1 MMSDLFSPKVPTA
14 AAGEPASATVLYE
27 RIAGMRFHS
36 LRLPDVIAWIDRAI
50 ERRVPV
56 QITLANAYTFT
67 MCHRWEKLMQIINGS
82 DLTLADGMS
91 IVWGA
96 RWLGIRLPGRIAGP
110 DLMQTLC
117 AHSEK
122 AGHGI
127 FLMGSSPENLLCL
140 TNVLR
145 ARWPR
150 LRIVGTHSP
159 SMCDRFDE
167 AETLRILAEIK
178 AVEADILFVGVSAPK
193 QEIWISEN
201 LHRLNVPVAIGVG
214 AAFDFLSGRIPRAPQ
229 ALQRVGLEWL
239 YRLWK
244 EPRR

>member
-1 MMSDLFSPKVPTA
+1 MMSDLFSPKVPIA
-14 AAGEPASATVLYE
+14 AAGKPASATVLYE

-96 RWLGIRLPGRIAGP
+96 RWLGIRLPGRIA
-110 DLMQTLC
+110 
-117 AHSEK
+117 
-122 AGHGI
+122 
-127 FLMGSSPENLLCL
+127 
-140 TNVLR
+140 
-145 ARWPR
+145 
-150 LRIVGTHSP
+150 GTHSP

-244 EPRR
+244 EPRRLWKRYLLGNAIFLSVLAREFIRLKFHRSTTPQP